1 MKISSYTV
9 TLLSVFLVL
18 AACGGGGGGSDTNG
32 TPPVIDPDTESKA
45 LLVPVVND
53 TQLLASVKNGFSN
66 ITDSTRLDA
75 PLAVQELDASAS
87 SDPNSS
93 STGFTTTYIQEA
105 SIDEHDAVKYDGNHI
120 FIAPSRGMSCCFIFD
135 DIALMDEADEPAQA
149 DAPIMPLQEERA
161 IRVVATNPEDATA
174 TEVGSIAVDESYSV
188 EGLYAHGDQLAA
200 ISTSGWWGG
209 YGEQFATVSN
219 WQGQTTVLDI
229 YDISDVTSPSSQMR
243 IEFQGGFVDSRKKG
257 DTIFLVA
264 RHTPDLD
271 GFNYFPAASDTAQND
286 TLLDNLAIEDIL
298 PRVTVNNNESL
309 LVEASDCLI
318 TDKNN
323 ELAPQQTGHPTL
335 TLLIAINL
343 TDQAIA
349 NTACY
354 LEPTNGI
361 YVSEQAIYLAQI
373 DYNNFNARTLIHS
386 YELSESLTY
395 QGSGVADGSLYLS
408 GNNDFRIN
416 EHEGYLRLVTTEYNS
431 NLDDWIDHKLS
442 VLKLNPQDLKLELV
456 ATLPNNERPQA
467 IGKPNEELYGAR
479 FFGDKV
485 YLVTFERIDP
495 LYVLDLSTPT
505 DPIIAGELEVTGFS
519 DFLHPINDQLLMGL
533 GEDENGFT
541 KLELFN
547 VETINSPYS
556 LGTVILGLEDDTISL
571 DSLNWSYSEAR
582 YNRHAFTY
590 QVISDTQDRFLVP
603 ANLSFYSEDSGYQY
617 EDRLYLFEI
626 NNKNTAG
633 TASIDQ
639 VGHIAVEHDVWL
651 DSRHRGIIH
660 NDSVF
665 FINGSSVWST
675 LWSNSTEQNGPQ

>member
-1 MKISSYTV
+1 MGLAISLT
-9 TLLSVFLVL
+9 
-18 AACGGGGGGSDTNG
+18 A
-32 TPPVIDPDTESKA
+32 
-45 LLVPVVND
+45 
-53 TQLLASVKNGFSN
+53 LAS
-66 ITDSTRLDA
+66 DA

-87 SDPNSS
+87 SDQDSS
-93 STGFTTTYIQEA
+93 STGFTTTYTQEA

-135 DIALMDEADEPAQA
+135 DIALMDEADGAAQA
-149 DAPIMPLQEERA
+149 DTPIMPLEEERA
-161 IRVVATNPEDATA
+161 IRIVATNPDDATA
-174 TEVGSIAVDESYSV
+174 SEVGSIAVDESYSV

-200 ISTSGWWGG
+200 ISSSGWWGG

-257 DTIFLVA
+257 DTIFSGSSY
-264 RHTPDLD
+264 PNLD
-271 GFNYFPAASDTAQND
+271 GFNYFPTASDTAQND
-286 TLLDNLAIEDIL
+286 TLLDDLSIEDIL

-373 DYNNFNARTLIHS
+373 DYNNFNSRTLIHS
-386 YELSESLTY
+386 YELSEALTY

-416 EHEGYLRLVTTEYNS
+416 EHEGYLRLVTTEYNQS
-431 NLDDWIDHKLS
+431 SDDWIDHKLS

-456 ATLPNNERPQA
+456 ATLPNNERTQA
-467 IGKPNEELYGAR
+467 IGKPNEELYMAR
-479 FFGDKV
+479 VFFGDIDPV
-485 YLVTFERIDP
+485 YLVTFDTHRSH
-495 LYVLDLSTPT
+495 YCWR
-505 DPIIAGELEVTGFS
+505 TG
-519 DFLHPINDQLLMGL
+519 GL
-533 GEDENGFT
+533 G
-541 KLELFN
+541 
-547 VETINSPYS
+547 S
-556 LGTVILGLEDDTISL
+556 
-571 DSLNWSYSEAR
+571 
-582 YNRHAFTY
+582 
-590 QVISDTQDRFLVP
+590 RFSAP
-603 ANLSFYSEDSGYQY
+603 D
-617 EDRLYLFEI
+617 
-626 NNKNTAG
+626 
-633 TASIDQ
+633 
-639 VGHIAVEHDVWL
+639 
-651 DSRHRGIIH
+651 
-660 NDSVF
+660 
-665 FINGSSVWST
+665 
-675 LWSNSTEQNGPQ
+675 

>member
-1 MKISSYTV
+1 M
-9 TLLSVFLVL
+9 
-18 AACGGGGGGSDTNG
+18 
-32 TPPVIDPDTESKA
+32 
-45 LLVPVVND
+45 
-53 TQLLASVKNGFSN
+53 
-66 ITDSTRLDA
+66 
-75 PLAVQELDASAS
+75 
-87 SDPNSS
+87 
-93 STGFTTTYIQEA
+93 
-105 SIDEHDAVKYDGNHI
+105 
-120 FIAPSRGMSCCFIFD
+120 
-135 DIALMDEADEPAQA
+135 
-149 DAPIMPLQEERA
+149 
-161 IRVVATNPEDATA
+161 
-174 TEVGSIAVDESYSV
+174 
-188 EGLYAHGDQLAA
+188 
-200 ISTSGWWGG
+200 
-209 YGEQFATVSN
+209 
-219 WQGQTTVLDI
+219 
-229 YDISDVTSPSSQMR
+229 
-243 IEFQGGFVDSRKKG
+243 
-257 DTIFLVA
+257 
-264 RHTPDLD
+264 
-271 GFNYFPAASDTAQND
+271 
-286 TLLDNLAIEDIL
+286 
-298 PRVTVNNNESL
+298 
-309 LVEASDCLI
+309 
-318 TDKNN
+318 
-323 ELAPQQTGHPTL
+323 
-335 TLLIAINL
+335 
-343 TDQAIA
+343 
-349 NTACY
+349 
-354 LEPTNGI
+354 
-361 YVSEQAIYLAQI
+361 
-373 DYNNFNARTLIHS
+373 
-386 YELSESLTY
+386 
-395 QGSGVADGSLYLS
+395 
-408 GNNDFRIN
+408 
-416 EHEGYLRLVTTEYNS
+416 TTEYNS

-556 LGTVILGLEDDTISL
+556 LGTVILGLENDTISL

-590 QVISDTQDRFLVP
+590 QIINDTQDRFLVP

-675 LWSNSTEQNGPQ
+675 LWRNSTEQNGPQ